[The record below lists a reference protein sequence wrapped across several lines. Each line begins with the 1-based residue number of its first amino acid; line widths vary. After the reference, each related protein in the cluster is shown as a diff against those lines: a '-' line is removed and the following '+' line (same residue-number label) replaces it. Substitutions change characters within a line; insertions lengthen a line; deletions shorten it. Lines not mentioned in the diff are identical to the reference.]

1 MIARNLKAGK
11 FSDGL
16 INYAFEGK
24 ELEHKDKAAE
34 VLRYSADLLVP
45 FSSKDV
51 VGIAELKRDF
61 NNRTK
66 TYLMKNPD
74 NRNAL
79 IGHQILS
86 FTQEDAEK
94 LKDKGICKVLDDYI
108 KLANLE
114 QTQYIAI
121 KHNDTSNP
129 HIHVI
134 YHKVNNNLIKE
145 QDWKLNNKTIERGVA
160 LALKNRL
167 TLVKDQKKVALT
179 AGVLAIR
186 AKDDDIIKLRKE
198 SPFLSVARN
207 EHHLQKLLSPKEI
220 TKETLKDGR
229 IKFDSR
235 VYRPEDL
242 QAVFYLNRNESS
254 PDGSLKKEG
263 GRQSKSDR
271 GNISNEPAEKR
282 SPMPFQAGES
292 DEALKAPSNHEQPFK
307 IVTINSSDRE
317 LTSLRRKKRGKA
329 HLLKNKASKTSTHTQ
344 TRSQGL

>member
-51 VGIAELKRDF
+51 AGIAELKRDF

-74 NRNAL
+74 NKNAL

-86 FTQEDAEK
+86 FTQEDVEK
-94 LKDKGICKVLDDYI
+94 LKDRGIFKVLDDYI
-108 KLANLE
+108 KLASLE

-121 KHNDTSNP
+121 KHNDTNNP

-134 YHKVNNNLIKE
+134 YHKVNNNLVKE

-179 AGVLAIR
+179 AAVLAIR

-198 SPFLSVARN
+198 SSFLSVARN

-229 IKFDSR
+229 IKFDNK

-242 QAVFYLNRNESS
+242 QAVFYLNRNESN
-254 PDGSLKKEG
+254 PDSSVRKEG
-263 GRQSKSDR
+263 RRSKSDR
-271 GNISNEPAEKR
+271 RNISSEPAEKR
-282 SPMPFQAGES
+282 NLMSFQGGES
-292 DEALKAPSNHEQPFK
+292 DEVLKAPSNQEQPFK
-307 IVTINSSDRE
+307 IVTINSTDRE

-329 HLLKNKASKTSTHTQ
+329 HLLKNRAITNTQNKA
-344 TRSQGL
+344 RSQGL

>member
-34 VLRYSADLLVP
+34 VLRYSKDLLVP
-45 FSSKDV
+45 FSSKDAA
-51 VGIAELKRDF
+51 GIAELKRDF

-66 TYLMKNPD
+66 TYLTKNPD
-74 NRNAL
+74 NKNAL

-86 FTQEDAEK
+86 FTKEDAEK
-94 LKDKGICKVLDDYI
+94 LKEKGMVQALDDYI

-121 KHNDTSNP
+121 KHNDTNNP

-134 YHKVNNNLIKE
+134 YHKVNNSLVKE

-160 LALKNRL
+160 LALKNKL

-186 AKDDDIIKLRKE
+186 ALDDDVKKLRE
-198 SPFLSVARN
+198 GSSFLSVARN
-207 EHHLQKLLSPKEI
+207 EHHLQKLLASKEI
-220 TKETLKDGR
+220 EKETLKDGR
-229 IKFDSR
+229 VKFDGK
-235 VYRPEDL
+235 VYRQEDL
-242 QAVFYLNRNESS
+242 QAVFYSNRNEEKLN
-254 PDGSLKKEG
+254 DGSRKESK
-263 GRQSKSDR
+263 RQKSDQEST
-271 GNISNEPAEKR
+271 NHETSKKSTHNL
-282 SPMPFQAGES
+282 FQAEES
-292 DEALKAPSNHEQPFK
+292 DEGLKAPSNLEQPFK
-307 IVTINSSDRE
+307 IVTINSTERE
-317 LTSLRRKKRGKA
+317 LASLRRKKRGKA
-329 HLLKNKASKTSTHTQ
+329 HLLKNKASKTNTHTQ
-344 TRSQGL
+344 GKSQKI